1 MEIEKSLAVILAGIT
16 ATGILGG
23 SYIANYVSKKV
34 INPLFKEKSLNQ
46 GIYSERRPEA
56 IDIALHADD
65 IATAGILSG
74 FKWIEPALPFMF
86 NMMFLVIPYGAVIA
100 YSSILAQEKNLLG
113 VLPYFYVCLVMG
125 MLASKIS
132 TQKNIDSGKHL
143 FWVCASLIILIFTM
157 ISYIN
162 LDSSIHLLIAGFL
175 FGVGYG
181 ILQPL
186 FQAFVTGTTPREK
199 RGVANST
206 YMLSYDIGIG
216 IGALFMGCVQEGI
229 GLE

>member
-1 MEIEKSLAVILAGIT
+1 MAVGPFVGIQVQNHLNSRASFVSIFGIT
-16 ATGILGG
+16 VAALIF
-23 SYIANYVSKKV
+23 V
-34 INPLFKEKSLNQ
+34 LFSRIKYPKIRKRKFSIKET
-46 GIYSERRPEA
+46 IY
-56 IDIALHADD
+56 
-65 IATAGILSG
+65 
-74 FKWIEPALPFMF
+74 KPALTFMF
-86 NMMFLVIPYGAVIA
+86 NMMFLMIPYGAVIA

-132 TQKNIDSGKHL
+132 TQKTIDSGKHL
-143 FWVCASLIILIFTM
+143 FLVCASLIILIFTM

-162 LDSSIHLLIAGFL
+162 LDSSVHLLIAGFL

-186 FQAFVTGTTPREK
+186 FQAFVTGTTPRGK